1 MLCNNKSIDLFGYD
15 FSEEASYCEVP
26 SLLDKQL
33 NQPVFIPLDQV
44 KDPAEIFN
52 KIKKQRKAGIDTL
65 IRVSLNEIIVKA
77 RSASRDPNKFQ
88 TYIKYDAAMSSSL
101 DGHEDSGDKPQ
112 PDLGDM
118 FIVKVLDLTFN
129 DKECML
135 INFIDITMYQRL
147 QFEE

>member
-15 FSEEASYCEVP
+15 FSQEIDPSDVP

-44 KDPAEIFN
+44 KDPHEILN
-52 KIKKQRKAGIDTL
+52 KIKKKQKEGIDTL

-77 RSASRDPNKFQ
+77 RSASRDPNTFQ
-88 TYIKYDAAMSSSL
+88 TYIKYDAGWSSSL
-101 DGHEDSGDKPQ
+101 DGGELADSGEKAQ
-112 PDLGDM
+112 SDLGDM
-118 FIVKVLDLTFN
+118 FIVKVLDLIFDDN
-129 DKECML
+129 ECML

-147 QFEE
+147 

>member
-1 MLCNNKSIDLFGYD
+1 
-15 FSEEASYCEVP
+15 
-26 SLLDKQL
+26 
-33 NQPVFIPLDQV
+33 VFIPLDQV
-44 KDPAEIFN
+44 KDPHEIFN
-52 KIKKQRKAGIDTL
+52 KIKQRKVGIDTL

-88 TYIKYDAAMSSSL
+88 TYIKYDAALSSSL
-101 DGHEDSGDKPQ
+101 DGEPDVSADKSQ

-147 QFEE
+147 QYEE